1 MGGRRAFILIFLHN
15 IKKYKVKLKVK
26 LGDKM
31 ANVNVK
37 SKVPLSQE
45 VHMATPMARD
55 YRIYSNKR
63 PTSN

>member
-45 VHMATPMARD
+45 VHMARD